1 MKKSYL
7 YASVIAGLIV
17 AVALFNKSSVEGPN
31 SEAAAI
37 STSTKAS
44 NDSTEKSARNN
55 SFAKKPSPSSKQTGT
70 LPAVIATISS
80 DDALRKAQFTK
91 ETIQKYKKTRNLY
104 LADPTMDAAEQQQ
117 LIAQLD
123 TVVFGDTA
131 QDYELSDDDLDEQA
145 RYREIIVDFQHNTQS
160 IKTNTTLSRQQKEDE
175 IRQLLSEFI
184 ADIDS

>member
-1 MKKSYL
+1 MIKPYL
-7 YASVIAGLIV
+7 YISVIAGLIIGV
-17 AVALFNKSSVEGPN
+17 SFFNKGAFEDANTKV
-31 SEAAAI
+31 AT
-37 STSTKAS
+37 TSTFTERS
-44 NDSTEKSARNN
+44 NTSIEKPARKN
-55 SFAKKPSPSSKQTGT
+55 SSAKKTSPNRKQVDT
-70 LPAVIATISS
+70 LPAVIATLSA
-80 DDALRKAQFTK
+80 DDVLRKAQVTK
-91 ETIQKYKKTRNLY
+91 EAIKKYKKARNLY

-123 TVVFGDTA
+123 NVVFGDTA
-131 QDYELSDDDLDEQA
+131 QDYELSDEDLDDQA